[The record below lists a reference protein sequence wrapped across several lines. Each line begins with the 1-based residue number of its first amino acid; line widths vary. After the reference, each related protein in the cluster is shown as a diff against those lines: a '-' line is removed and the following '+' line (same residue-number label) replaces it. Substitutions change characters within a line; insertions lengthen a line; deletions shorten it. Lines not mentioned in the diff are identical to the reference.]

1 MKKLLAVLLVAF
13 VAVAIA
19 PKDVDAVPA
28 FKKAFDQRVTN
39 VSKDAKLV
47 TAIKAAKCNVCHYVD
62 GDKKSKKQK
71 NDFGVA
77 MGKLLKKDN
86 YKSTRIAA
94 EPDKVKAEF
103 DAAFEKLMATKNAK
117 GKTYGE
123 LLESGNLPG
132 TVNLPPKK

>member
-13 VAVAIA
+13 VAMAIA
-19 PKDVDAVPA
+19 PKNADAVPA
-28 FKKAFDQRVTN
+28 FKKAFNQRYTN
-39 VSKDAKLV
+39 VIKDAKLV
-47 TAIKAAKCNVCHYVD
+47 TKIKEAKCNVCHWAE

-77 MGKLLKKDN
+77 LSKLLKKDN

-103 DAAFEKLMATKNAK
+103 DAAFKKLMATKNAK
-117 GKTYGE
+117 GKTFGE
-123 LLESGNLPG
+123 LLKAGELPG

>member
-1 MKKLLAVLLVAF
+1 M
-13 VAVAIA
+13 
-19 PKDVDAVPA
+19 
-28 FKKAFDQRVTN
+28 
-39 VSKDAKLV
+39 
-47 TAIKAAKCNVCHYVD
+47 
-62 GDKKSKKQK
+62 KSKKQK

-77 MGKLLKKDN
+77 LSKLLKKDN

-103 DAAFEKLMATKNAK
+103 DAAFKKVMDTKNAK

-123 LLESGNLPG
+123 LLKAGDLPG

>member
-47 TAIKAAKCNVCHYVD
+47 
-62 GDKKSKKQK
+62 SR
-71 NDFGVA
+71 
-77 MGKLLKKDN
+77 L
-86 YKSTRIAA
+86 S
-94 EPDKVKAEF
+94 
-103 DAAFEKLMATKNAK
+103 
-117 GKTYGE
+117 
-123 LLESGNLPG
+123 
-132 TVNLPPKK
+132 

>member
-13 VAVAIA
+13 VAAAIA
-19 PKDVDAVPA
+19 PKNVDAVPA
-28 FKKAFDQRVTN
+28 FKKAFDERVTN

-47 TAIKAAKCNVCHYVD
+47 TAIKAAKYNVCHYVD

-94 EPDKVKAEF
+94 EPDKVKAEY

-123 LLESGNLPG
+123 LLKAGKLPG

>member
-1 MKKLLAVLLVAF
+1 MNKLLAVLLVAF

-19 PKDVDAVPA
+19 PKHVDAVPA

-47 TAIKAAKCNVCHYVD
+47 TALKAAKCNVCHYVD

-77 MGKLLKKDN
+77 MAKLLKKDN

-123 LLESGNLPG
+123 LLEAGSLPG
-132 TVNLPPKK
+132 TVNVPLKK

>member
-1 MKKLLAVLLVAF
+1 M
-13 VAVAIA
+13 
-19 PKDVDAVPA
+19 DAVPA

-47 TAIKAAKCNVCHYVD
+47 TALKAAKCNICHYVD

-94 EPDKVKAEF
+94 EPDKVKAEY

-123 LLESGNLPG
+123 TAQGRPAPWHGQPAPQEVTLAGSLSK
-132 TVNLPPKK
+132 T

>member
-1 MKKLLAVLLVAF
+1 MKKLFAILLVAF
-13 VAVAIA
+13 LAVAIA
-19 PKDVDAVPA
+19 PKNADAIPA
-28 FKKAFDQRVTN
+28 FKKAFDQRVTS
-39 VSKDAKLV
+39 VIKDAKLV
-47 TAIKAAKCNVCHYVD
+47 ATIKAAKCNVCHYVD

-77 MGKLLKKDN
+77 MAKLLKKDN

-94 EPDKVKAEF
+94 EPDKVKAEL

-123 LLESGNLPG
+123 LLKAGDLPG
-132 TVNLPPKK
+132 TVNVPVKK

>member
-13 VAVAIA
+13 VAVAIV

-28 FKKAFDQRVTN
+28 FKKAFDQRVTT

-47 TAIKAAKCNVCHYVD
+47 AKIKEAKCNVCHWAK
-62 GDKKSKKQK
+62 GDMKSKKQK

-77 MGKLLKKDN
+77 LSKLLKKDN

-103 DAAFEKLMATKNAK
+103 DAAFKKVMATKNAK

-123 LLESGNLPG
+123 LLEAGDLPG